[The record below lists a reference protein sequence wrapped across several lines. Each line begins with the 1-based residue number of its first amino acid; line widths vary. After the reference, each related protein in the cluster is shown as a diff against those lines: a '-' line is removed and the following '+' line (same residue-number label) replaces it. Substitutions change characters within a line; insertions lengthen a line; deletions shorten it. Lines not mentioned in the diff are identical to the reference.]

1 MSQESAVA
9 LVERLR
15 SDEEF
20 RERVLAEDGA
30 EARLELVRAEGYDC
44 TAGEVAALDEALPDD
59 ALESVRGGFVA
70 RPDGG
75 AAPTV
80 IFLESG
86 EGSRV
91 L

>member
-1 MSQESAVA
+1 MA
-9 LVERLR
+9 LVERLE

-20 RERVLAEDGA
+20 REKVLAADGA

-44 TAGEVAALDEALPDD
+44 TAEEVAALDAALPDD
-59 ALESVRGGFVA
+59 ALESVTGGFIA

-86 EGSRV
+86 EGSR
-91 L
+91 LL